1 MTVGKAENDYL
12 SRWSTPATVFGAA
25 VLMLVTVI
33 TLSGLASRTG
43 IGASRIS
50 EPVGSAAVDLRF
62 EDVDGGFIRVTAYSR
77 NNEPLLISPGQDGF
91 IRTALRGLV
100 QERRT
105 TGAGQETPFRLGR
118 TDDNRLWLRDLST
131 DRLLYLD
138 AYGYQ
143 NAQRFARLFEH
154 FFRSKE

>member
-1 MTVGKAENDYL
+1 MVDTCDSFQS
-12 SRWSTPATVFGAA
+12 SRFDAGHGHNSIWLGQPDWHW
-25 VLMLVTVI
+25 
-33 TLSGLASRTG
+33 
-43 IGASRIS
+43 ASRIS

-62 EDVDGGFIRVTAYSR
+62 EDADGGFIRIVAASR
-77 NNEPLLISPGQDGF
+77 NGDPLLIPPGQDGF

-105 TGAGQETPFRLGR
+105 AGAGPETPFRLGR

-138 AYGYQ
+138 AYGYH
-143 NAQRFARLFEH
+143 NAQRFARLFDH
-154 FFRSKE
+154 FIRSKE